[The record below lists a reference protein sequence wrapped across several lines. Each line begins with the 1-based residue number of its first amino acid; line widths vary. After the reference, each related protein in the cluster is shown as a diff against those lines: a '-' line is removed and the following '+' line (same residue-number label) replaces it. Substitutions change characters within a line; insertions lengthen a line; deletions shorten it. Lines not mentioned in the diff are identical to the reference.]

1 MAACVDFVYFGLPNW
16 ICRGTE
22 ELTMKVGDLVRKTV
36 FDFYG
41 KIYVVIDLE
50 ETLNA
55 NGPVTIVTFHDGR
68 RTQKRRISMLRKVE

>member
-1 MAACVDFVYFGLPNW
+1 
-16 ICRGTE
+16 
-22 ELTMKVGDLVRKTV
+22 MKVGDLVRKTM

-50 ETLNA
+50 ETLDA

-68 RTQKRRISMLRKVE
+68 MAQKRRISALSKVE

>member
-1 MAACVDFVYFGLPNW
+1 
-16 ICRGTE
+16 
-22 ELTMKVGDLVRKTV
+22 MKVGDLVRKTM

-50 ETLNA
+50 ETLDA

-68 RTQKRRISMLRKVE
+68 RVQKRRISALRKVE